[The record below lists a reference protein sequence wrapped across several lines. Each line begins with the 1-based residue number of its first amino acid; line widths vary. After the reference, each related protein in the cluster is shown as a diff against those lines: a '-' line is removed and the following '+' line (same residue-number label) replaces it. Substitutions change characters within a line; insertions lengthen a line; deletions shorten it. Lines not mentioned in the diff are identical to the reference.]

1 MANDVNFNKDLCKVL
16 ETALSLV
23 TGDRANMHGNAVDQH
38 NLASDFWTVYLQGRG
53 FIGTDTALAPHD
65 VSQMMLLLK
74 ISRGVEGAFNLD
86 TYIDQCGYAAL
97 TYAIMNKDG

>member
-1 MANDVNFNKDLCKVL
+1 
-16 ETALSLV
+16 
-23 TGDRANMHGNAVDQH
+23 
-38 NLASDFWTVYLQGRG
+38 
-53 FIGTDTALAPHD
+53 
-65 VSQMMLLLK
+65 LK